1 VAVAGSV
8 DQGFRASPQ
17 QRFLWSG
24 FTGSPGTP
32 FIQLTAEL
40 VGGVDPGR
48 LDRAVRAVMARHEIL
63 RTTFDVP
70 GALTSPVQFIAD
82 DAAGLAAV
90 HRLPVPLSDG
100 AAALLDEVRGA
111 ELQALDPVRGPGA
124 RLVLCLSPAGSAL
137 IITASAM
144 VADRRSLRHLL
155 AQIATAYAD
164 GPQQQDGPHQQDG
177 PEAAAG
183 IQYADYAAWH
193 NDLLADGGR
202 EAQRQFWDARLAE
215 RPAQLADVGGWQS
228 PHSAGP
234 WQVAR
239 RELGAGLSA
248 AARDVAE
255 RHSVGLDAVFAA
267 AWTLL
272 LWRLGGERGSAILAV
287 LDGRT
292 FPELQTAVGP
302 FARGAPVG
310 CSPAAEET
318 FAALLSRVDAEL
330 RAMLE
335 PSDDLAP
342 DLLDPQRPGFEYLD
356 DAEPVRAGDITWQPL
371 LEQGHE
377 PAALL
382 LRAGDGPDGLSAT
395 ISHLPGQLD
404 GAQAA
409 RLLDRLMLLLG
420 AALARPDSPVN
431 QLPLCLPEER
441 DRILRQACG
450 PPPVAGAGQTIHGL
464 FAEQAARTPG
474 AVAVECGA
482 GSLTYA
488 DLDRQ
493 SASFAGCLAGRGAR
507 AGDRVVLYLGRQP
520 EFLVAALGVL
530 RLGAAYVP
538 VDPRMPAD
546 RVRFLLADTGATVLV
561 TAGSPGLPDGTAADV
576 VRIDGGWL
584 DAAGTVAP
592 PPPPAASAGTAYVM
606 YTSGTTGTPNG
617 VPVSHQA
624 LLNYLRWAVDAYDL
638 RSGTGALVH
647 TSVGFDL
654 TVTGLLGPLLAGQ
667 RVILVPEPAGLSGL
681 LAELS
686 QRRDLS
692 LLKLT
697 PSQLAALAQLLD
709 ERDLAGLIRTLVLG
723 GEELRADVLE
733 PFRRGDPGIRI
744 FNEYGPTETV
754 VGSSAYEVTERLPGT
769 GPVPVGWPI
778 AGTSIHLLDP
788 AGQLVPDGVPGE
800 ICIGGAGVGDGYLG
814 RPELSR
820 ERFIP
825 DPFGPGPLYRTGDQ
839 GTRLPGAGLVYR
851 GRTDAQLKVR
861 GVRVE
866 PGEIEAVLCRHPDIR
881 QAAVALSASQGGG
894 SATALVAYLVLAP
907 GAVSPGAADLARFC
921 GQFLPDYLVPAV
933 FVPLPALPVTPGGKL
948 DRRALPDPG
957 SAGAP
962 ATYRPPRTETEEILA
977 AVLGSVLGR
986 ERVGIDDN
994 YFAMGGDSIRSVMAA
1009 SQAQARG
1016 VSVSVPDL
1024 HRYPT
1029 IAELTTA
1036 LGNRP
1041 RQHEPATWPFSL
1053 ISAADQALLPADAE
1067 DAFPLNLLQ
1076 EGMIFHRSF
1085 AAKSAVYHAIASVRL
1100 RAPLDRAV
1108 MQEVIRQL
1116 VRRHP
1121 MLRTSFDLASFS
1133 RPLEIVHKN
1142 FADPLSYQD
1151 LRGLPPSEQDQRI
1164 ADWVAREKERGFE
1177 LHEHPLIR
1185 FMVQPL
1191 DEETFQFTYG
1201 FHHEIVDGWSEAL
1214 LVTELFNHYFS
1225 IIFDQPVTMAPP
1237 SSSMRDAVALELEAL
1252 GERANYEF
1260 WDRYLDGATLMRLP
1274 RPWGGPH
1281 ADKGAREI
1289 VRIPVT
1295 VPPGLSDGLKRLA
1308 TAGGVPLKSV
1318 LLAAHMMVMCQYQGQ
1333 LDTVTYTVT
1342 NGRPESADGSTAIG
1356 LFVNSL
1362 AVRLAMTGGSW
1373 QELVAATQRS
1383 EQESLPFRRLPMA
1396 ELKRHQGNEPLAETL
1411 FFFTDYHIFRA
1422 LDRWRSYGVEH
1433 HATELYGEST
1443 FPFCSI
1449 FRLNRE
1455 NSQLEIRIEYDS
1467 LQFSADLMDSI
1478 AGCYTRVLT
1487 AMSEHPGANYH
1498 TWPLLSG
1505 EEQRRLLAEWNSGE
1519 AAARPPF
1526 PPVHRLIEDQAAGV
1540 PDAVAIESAT
1550 GPVTY
1555 RTLNR
1560 RANDIASSL
1569 AGLGAGPE
1577 RTVAILATRDPG
1589 TIAGILGVLKTGAA
1603 YLPLDPAYPPD
1614 RVAAILADAQP
1625 VAVLV
1630 PHHAAG
1636 LSADVPVLVLGP
1648 DGRLASDHPRSRTSR
1663 PRPAGTSPG
1672 SAAYVIYTSGS
1683 TGIPK
1688 GVVITHH
1695 GLASSTAARGSLY
1708 RDRPGRFL
1716 LLSPLAFD
1724 SSVAGLFWTLRTGG
1738 TLILPAEGLQL
1749 EPGALAR
1756 YIARQRPTHT
1766 LCVPSLLTAL
1776 LGHGSPE
1783 LLQSLRTVICAGES
1797 CPRELLITLR
1807 SAVPGAVLYNE
1818 YGPTENTVWSTVWS
1832 GDPPAHRTQLPI
1844 GQPIPGE
1851 RAYLLNPHLNLV
1863 PAGVTGELY
1872 LAGAGLARGYLGRP
1886 AQTAESFLPDP
1897 FHPAGRAYRTG
1908 DLARHTPDGQL
1919 EFLGRAD
1926 GQVKI
1931 RGFRVELGEIQGL
1944 LDAHPGIQRSVVL
1957 ARRDAAE
1964 GQLVAA
1970 YIATVPG
1977 AEVTVPQLRQ
1987 YVADRLPRYMVPAAW
2002 VVLDALPLTHTG
2014 KVDLA
2019 ALPAPGVNGPQ
2030 PAAPPREG
2038 TEQLVAAIWEQVLGV
2053 GLVGAHDEF
2062 FEIGGESLRAMQ
2074 VVTKVNQVFGIDLP
2088 VRTLF
2093 DAPVLTD
2100 FALAVQA
2107 EHDLAGHDASSAAS
2121 ARDATPLR

>member
-1 VAVAGSV
+1 VAGGV

-32 FIQLTAEL
+32 FTQLTAGL
-40 VGGVDPGR
+40 AGDVDPGR
-48 LDRAVRAVMARHEIL
+48 LDRAVRAVMARQEIL

-70 GALTSPVQFIAD
+70 GALTSPVQFIAE
-82 DAAGLAAV
+82 DAPGLAAV
-90 HRLPVPLSDG
+90 HRLPAPLSDG
-100 AAALLDEVRGA
+100 GAALLDEVRGA
-111 ELQALDPVRGPGA
+111 EREALDPVRGPAA
-124 RLVLCLSPAGSAL
+124 RLALCLSPAGSAL

-155 AQIATAYAD
+155 TQIATAYAD
-164 GPQQQDGPHQQDG
+164 GPQPPDE
-177 PEAAAG
+177 PETAHG

-193 NDLLADGGR
+193 NDLLADAGR
-202 EAQRQFWDARLAE
+202 QAQRRFWDARLAE
-215 RPAQLADVGGWQS
+215 QPARPTDVGEWQS
-228 PHSAGP
+228 PHAAGP

-239 RELGAGLSA
+239 RELGTDLSA
-248 AARDVAE
+248 VAREAAE
-255 RHSVGLDAVFAA
+255 RHAVGLDAVFAA
-267 AWTLL
+267 AWILL
-272 LWRLGGERGSAILAV
+272 LWRLGGERGSAVLAV

-292 FPELQTAVGP
+292 FPELQAAVGP
-302 FARGAPVG
+302 FARTAPLS
-310 CSPAAEET
+310 CPPAADET
-318 FAALLSRVDAEL
+318 FADLMRRAGAEL
-330 RAMLE
+330 RAVLE
-335 PSDDLAP
+335 PSDDLHP
-342 DLLDPQRPGFEYLD
+342 DLPDPRRPGFEYAD
-356 DAEPVRAGDITWQPL
+356 EAEPIRAGDITWQPL

-377 PAALL
+377 PTALL
-382 LRAGDGPDGLSAT
+382 LRAGDGPDGLHAH
-395 ISHLPGQLD
+395 IVYLPGQLD
-404 GAQAA
+404 AAAAA

-420 AALARPDSPVN
+420 AALARPGHPVSH
-431 QLPLCLPEER
+431 LPLCLPEER
-441 DRILRQACG
+441 DRILREASG
-450 PPPVAGAGQTIHGL
+450 PPSPASAGQTVHGL
-464 FAEQAARTPG
+464 FAEQAARTPN
-474 AVAVECGA
+474 AVAVESGG

-493 SASFAGCLAGRGAR
+493 SAGFAGHLAGRGVR

-538 VDPRMPAD
+538 VDPQMPAD

-561 TAGSPGLPDGTAADV
+561 TAGTPGLPDGTGADV
-576 VRIDGGWL
+576 VRIDRGWA
-584 DAAGTVAP
+584 DASGAVGP
-592 PPPPAASAGTAYVM
+592 PPPPAGSAGTAYVM
-606 YTSGTTGTPNG
+606 YTSGTTGVPNG

-686 QRRDLS
+686 RRRDLS

-697 PSQLAALAQLLD
+697 PSQLAALGQLLD
-709 ERDLAGLIRTLVLG
+709 EHDLAGLIRTLVLG

-733 PFRRGDPGIRI
+733 PFRRADPGMRI

-754 VGSSAYEVTERLPGT
+754 VGSSAYEVTGRLPGT
-769 GPVPVGWPI
+769 GPVPVGSPI
-778 AGTSIHLLDP
+778 AGTRVHLLDP

-814 RPELSR
+814 RPELTR
-820 ERFIP
+820 QRFVP
-825 DPFGPGPLYRTGDQ
+825 DPFGPGLLYHTGDQ
-839 GTRLPGAGLVYR
+839 GRRLPGVGLVYR
-851 GRTDAQLKVR
+851 GRNDAQLKVR

-866 PGEIEAVLCRHPDIR
+866 PGEIEAALCRHPDVR
-881 QAAVALSASQGGG
+881 QSAVTLPAGPDGAAS
-894 SATALVAYLVLAP
+894 ALVAYLVPAP
-907 GAVSPGAADLARFC
+907 GAAVPAAADLTEFC
-921 GQFLPDYLVPAV
+921 GQFLPDYLIPAV
-933 FVPLPALPVTPGGKL
+933 FVPMPELPMTPGGKL

-957 SAGAP
+957 SVAP
-962 ATYRPPRTETEEILA
+962 AAYRPPRTETEEILA

-986 ERVGIDDN
+986 SRVGIDDN

-1016 VSVSVPDL
+1016 VGVSVPDL

-1029 IAELTTA
+1029 IAELASA
-1036 LGNRP
+1036 LGDRP
-1041 RQHEPATWPFSL
+1041 RQQEPATWPFSL

-1100 RAPLDRAV
+1100 RAPLDLAV
-1108 MQEVIRQL
+1108 MREVIVQL

-1121 MLRTSFDLASFS
+1121 MLRTSFDLTSFS
-1133 RPLEIVHKN
+1133 RPLEIVHRD
-1142 FADPLSYQD
+1142 FADPLSYED
-1151 LRGLPPSEQDQRI
+1151 LRGLPPRVQDERI
-1164 ADWVAREKERGFE
+1164 AGWVAREKERGFE

-1191 DEETFQFTYG
+1191 DDETFQFTYG

-1214 LVTELFNHYFS
+1214 LVTELFSHYFS
-1225 IIFDQPVTMAPP
+1225 LIFGPPVTMTPP
-1237 SSSMRDAVALELEAL
+1237 RSSMRDAVALELEAL
-1252 GERANYEF
+1252 EERANYEF

-1308 TAGGVPLKSV
+1308 TASGVPLKSV

-1342 NGRPESADGSTAIG
+1342 NGRPETADGSTAIG

-1362 AVRLAMTGGSW
+1362 AVRLAMTGGTW
-1373 QELVAATQRS
+1373 RDLIDATLRS
-1383 EQESLPFRRLPMA
+1383 EQESLPYRRLPMA

-1411 FFFTDYHIFRA
+1411 FFFTDYHVFRA
-1422 LDRWRSYGVEH
+1422 LDRWRSHGVEH

-1443 FPFCSI
+1443 FPFCAI

-1455 NSQLEIRIEYDS
+1455 NSQLEVRIEYDS
-1467 LQFSADLMDSI
+1467 LQFSAALMDGI
-1478 AGCYTRVLT
+1478 ADCYTRVLT
-1487 AMSEHPGANYH
+1487 AMSEHPEANYH
-1498 TWPLLSG
+1498 TWPPLSG
-1505 EEQRRLLAEWNSGE
+1505 EEQHRLLAEWNPGD
-1519 AAARPPF
+1519 APAQRAL
-1526 PPVHRLIEDQAAGV
+1526 PPVHRLIEDRAAAA
-1540 PDAVAIESAT
+1540 PDAVAIESAA

-1560 RANDIASSL
+1560 RAADIASSL

-1577 RTVAILATRDPG
+1577 RTVAVLASRDPG
-1589 TIAGILGVLKTGAA
+1589 TIAAILGILKTGAA
-1603 YLPLDPAYPPD
+1603 YLPLDPAYPPE
-1614 RVAAILADAQP
+1614 RAAAVLADARP
-1625 VAVLV
+1625 VAVVV
-1630 PHHAAG
+1630 PDHAAG
-1636 LSADVPVLVLGP
+1636 LPADVPVLVLGP
-1648 DGRLASDHPRSRTSR
+1648 DGQLARDHPRPGTTR
-1663 PRPAGTSPG
+1663 PRPALSPD

-1683 TGIPK
+1683 TGTPK
-1688 GVVITHH
+1688 GVVVTHR
-1695 GLASSTAARGSLY
+1695 GLASSTAARGELY
-1708 RDRPGRFL
+1708 PEAPARFL

-1724 SSVAGLFWTLRTGG
+1724 SSVAGLFWTLSTGG
-1738 TLILPAEGLQL
+1738 TLVLPAEGLQL

-1756 YIARQRPTHT
+1756 YAARQRPTHT

-1776 LGHGSPE
+1776 LGHGCPE
-1783 LLQSLRTVICAGES
+1783 LLQSLRTVICAGEA
-1797 CPRELLITLR
+1797 CPRELLISLR
-1807 SAVPGAVLYNE
+1807 AAVPGAVLYNE

-1844 GQPIPGE
+1844 GEPIPGE

-1886 AQTAESFLPDP
+1886 AQTAASFLPDP
-1897 FHPAGRAYRTG
+1897 FHSASRAYRTG
-1908 DLARHTPDGQL
+1908 DLGRHTPDGQL

-1957 ARRDAAE
+1957 ARQDGAE
-1964 GQLVAA
+1964 GQIVAA
-1970 YIATVPG
+1970 YLATVPG

-2019 ALPAPGVNGPQ
+2019 ALPEPGAGRPA

-2053 GLVGAHDEF
+2053 GLVGAQDEF

-2107 EHDLAGHDASSAAS
+2107 EHDPAGQGASSAAS

>member
-1 VAVAGSV
+1 VAVAGGV

-17 QRFLWSG
+17 QRFLWSA
-24 FTGSPGTP
+24 FTGSPETP
-32 FIQLTAEL
+32 FTQLTVEL
-40 VGGVDPGR
+40 VGGIDPER
-48 LDRAVRAVMARHEIL
+48 LDRAVRSVMARHEIL
-63 RTTFDVP
+63 RTTFGAP

-82 DAAGLAAV
+82 DAPGLTAV
-90 HRLPVPLSDG
+90 HSLPAPSGDG
-100 AAALLDEVRGA
+100 RAGSLEEVRGA
-111 ELQALDPVRGPGA
+111 EREALNPVRGPAA
-124 RLVLCLSPAGSAL
+124 RIVLCLSPAGNAL

-144 VADRRSLRHLL
+144 VADRRSLRHMLSH
-155 AQIATAYAD
+155 IATAYA
-164 GPQQQDGPHQQDG
+164 GG
-177 PEAAAG
+177 PEPG
-183 IQYADYAAWH
+183 TSIQYADYAAWH
-193 NDLLADGGR
+193 NDLLTSADR
-202 EAQRQFWDARLAE
+202 EAQRRFWDSRLAGQ
-215 RPAQLADVGGWQS
+215 PAELADVGGWQP

-234 WQVAR
+234 WQVTR
-239 RELGAGLSA
+239 RWLGADLSA
-248 AARDVAE
+248 AARNIAE
-255 RHSVGLDAVFAA
+255 RYSAGVDVVFAT

-272 LWRLGGERGSAILAV
+272 LWRLGGERGSAISAV

-292 FPELQTAVGP
+292 FEELQSAVGP
-302 FARGAPVG
+302 FARSAPVS
-310 CSPAAEET
+310 CSLTPGET
-318 FAALLSRVDAEL
+318 FSELMSRVGAEL

-335 PSDDLAP
+335 HSDDLCV
-342 DLLDPQRPGFEYLD
+342 DLLDPQRPGFDYLD
-356 DAEPVRAGDITWQPL
+356 DAEPLRAGGIRWQPL

-382 LRAGDGPDGLSAT
+382 LRAGNGRDGLWAH
-395 ISHLPGQLD
+395 IAYLPSQLD
-404 GAQAA
+404 GAQAS
-409 RLLDRLMLLLG
+409 RLLDRLMLLLS
-420 AALARPDSPVN
+420 AALARPDTPVSR
-431 QLPLCLPEER
+431 LPLCLPEER
-441 DRILRQACG
+441 DRILREACG
-450 PPPVAGAGQTIHGL
+450 PPSPVKAGQTVHGL
-464 FAEQAARTPG
+464 FAEQAARTPDS
-474 AVAVECGA
+474 VAVEFSA
-482 GSLTYA
+482 GFLTYA

-493 SASFAGCLAGRGAR
+493 SASFAGYLAGRGVR
-507 AGDRVVLYLGRQP
+507 AGDRVILYLGRQP

-546 RVRFLLADTGATVLV
+546 RVRFLLTDTRATALV
-561 TAGSPGLPDGTAADV
+561 TVGSLDMADAAAVDV
-576 VRIDGGWL
+576 VRMDCGWM
-584 DAAGTVAP
+584 DAAKPAAP
-592 PPPPAASAGTAYVM
+592 SPPEAASAGTAYVM
-606 YTSGTTGTPNG
+606 YTSGTTGAPNG

-624 LLNYLRWAVDAYDL
+624 LLNYLLWAVDAYDL
-638 RSGTGALVH
+638 RNGTGALVH

-667 RVILVPEPAGLSGL
+667 RVILVPESAGLGGL
-681 LAELS
+681 IAELS
-686 QRRDLS
+686 GRRDLS

-697 PSQLAALAQLLD
+697 PSQLEALAQLLD
-709 ERDLAGLIRTLVLG
+709 QRDLPGLVRTLVIG

-733 PFRRGDPGIRI
+733 PFRRGDPGMRI

-754 VGSSAYEVTERLPGT
+754 VGSSAYEVTDRLPNT

-778 AGTSIHLLDP
+778 AGTPIHLLDP

-800 ICIGGAGVGDGYLG
+800 ICIGGVGVGDGYLG
-814 RPELSR
+814 RPELSQ

-825 DPFGPGPLYRTGDQ
+825 DPFRPGLLYHTGDQ
-839 GTRLPGAGLVYR
+839 GRRLPGAGLVYC
-851 GRTDAQLKVR
+851 GRTDSQLKVR

-866 PGEIEAVLCRHPDIR
+866 PGEIEATLCRHPDIR
-881 QAAVALSASQGGG
+881 QAAVALSPSQGG

-907 GAVSPGAADLARFC
+907 GAVLPAVAELARFC

-933 FVPLPALPVTPGGKL
+933 FVPLPALPITPGGKL
-948 DRRALPDPG
+948 DRRALPDPV
-957 SAGAP
+957 SARAP

-977 AVLGSVLGR
+977 AVLASVLGR
-986 ERVGIDDN
+986 DRVGIDDN

-1009 SQAQARG
+1009 SRAQARG
-1016 VSVSVPDL
+1016 VSLSVPDL

-1029 IAELTTA
+1029 IRELTAA
-1036 LGNRP
+1036 LGDRP
-1041 RQHEPATWPFSL
+1041 RQREPATWPFSL
-1053 ISAADQALLPADAE
+1053 ISAADQALLPPDAE

-1100 RAPLDRAV
+1100 RAPFDCDV
-1108 MQEVIRQL
+1108 MREVIRQL
-1116 VRRHP
+1116 VQRHP
-1121 MLRTSFDLASFS
+1121 MLRTSFDLTSFS
-1133 RPLEIVHKN
+1133 RPLEIVHQN
-1142 FADPLSYQD
+1142 FADPLSYED
-1151 LRGLPPSEQDQRI
+1151 LRGFPPSEQDQRI
-1164 ADWVAREKERGFE
+1164 AGWVAREKERGFE

-1191 DEETFQFTYG
+1191 DDETFQFTYG

-1225 IIFDQPVTMAPP
+1225 IIFGEPVTMAPP
-1237 SSSMRDAVALELEAL
+1237 RASMRDAIALELEAL
-1252 GERANYEF
+1252 KEPASYEF

-1289 VRIPVT
+1289 VRIPVA
-1295 VPPGLSDGLKRLA
+1295 VPPGRSDGLKRLA
-1308 TAGGVPLKSV
+1308 TASGVPLKSV
-1318 LLAAHMMVMCQYQGQ
+1318 LLAVHMMVMCQYQGQ

-1342 NGRPESADGSTAIG
+1342 NGRPETADGSTAIG

-1362 AVRLAMTGGSW
+1362 AVRLALTGGTW
-1373 QELVAATQRS
+1373 QDLITATLRS
-1383 EQESLPFRRLPMA
+1383 EQESLPYRRLPMA

-1411 FFFTDYHIFRA
+1411 FFFTDYHVFRA
-1422 LDRWRSYGVEH
+1422 LNRWRSYGVEH
-1433 HATELYGEST
+1433 FATELYGEST
-1443 FPFCSI
+1443 FPFCAI

-1455 NSQLEIRIEYDS
+1455 DSQLEIRIEYDS

-1487 AMSEHPGANYH
+1487 AMSEHPGADYH

-1505 EEQRRLLAEWNSGE
+1505 EEQHRLLAEWNPGE
-1519 AAARPPF
+1519 GSQPPL
-1526 PPVHRLIEDQAAGV
+1526 PPVHRLIEEQAVGI
-1540 PDAVAIESAT
+1540 PDAVAIESAA

-1555 RTLNR
+1555 QALNL
-1560 RANDIASSL
+1560 RAQDIASTL

-1577 RTVAILATRDPG
+1577 HTVAILASRDAE
-1589 TIAGILGVLKTGAA
+1589 TIAGILGILKTGAA

-1614 RVAAILADAQP
+1614 RIAAILDDAQP
-1625 VAVLV
+1625 VAVVV
-1630 PHHAAG
+1630 PHRAAG
-1636 LSADVPVLVLGP
+1636 ISANVPVLVLGP
-1648 DGRLASDHPRSRTSR
+1648 GGRLASDHPRPGPSR
-1663 PRPAGTSPG
+1663 PQPTEIAPD

-1683 TGIPK
+1683 TGTPK

-1695 GLASSTAARGSLY
+1695 GLARSTAARSSLY

-1716 LLSPLAFD
+1716 LLSPLVFD
-1724 SSVAGLFWTLRTGG
+1724 SSVAGLFWTLSTGG

-1766 LCVPSLLTAL
+1766 LGVPSLLTAL
-1776 LGHGSPE
+1776 LGHGCPE
-1783 LLQSLRTVICAGES
+1783 LLQSLRTVICAAES
-1797 CPRELLITLR
+1797 CPRGLLLTLR
-1807 SAVPGAVLYNE
+1807 SVVPGAVLYNE

-1844 GQPIPGE
+1844 GKPIPGV
-1851 RAYLLNPHLNLV
+1851 RAYLLNPHLKLV
-1863 PAGVTGELY
+1863 PAGVTGELF
-1872 LAGAGLARGYLGRP
+1872 LAGSGLARGYLGGP
-1886 AQTAESFLPDP
+1886 ALTAESFLPDP
-1897 FHPAGRAYRTG
+1897 FHPASRAYRTG

-1931 RGFRVELGEIQGL
+1931 RGFRVELGEIEGL
-1944 LDAHPGIQRSVVL
+1944 LDAHPGVQRSVVL
-1957 ARRDAAE
+1957 ARRDSSE
-1964 GQLVAA
+1964 GQIIAA

-1977 AEVTVPQLRQ
+1977 GEVTVGRLRQ
-1987 YVADRLPRYMVPAAW
+1987 YVADRLPRYMIPAAW
-2002 VVLDALPLTHTG
+2002 VVLDALPLTRTG

-2019 ALPAPGVNGPQ
+2019 ALPAPGIDGPR

-2053 GLVGAHDEF
+2053 DSVGAHDEF

-2107 EHDLAGHDASSAAS
+2107 EHDLAGHGASSAAS